1 MSSPA
6 GTGTCPFTPLIERD
20 IAGPTL
26 DDHEQSTL
34 EAHLAQGCASC
45 EQLLESHLS
54 DDSDEARALEHS
66 LGQAVDE
73 AASRMAEGRAA
84 VLARVDDELRR
95 DREAQVRLV
104 RRRHLRALFYL
115 TNVAA
120 LLLLVV
126 AYVGTVVVVR
136 LQRRAAQRLATETEL
151 QAVVR
156 ALTRYVK
163 DHDVLPTDARALTA
177 ELGKPAAS
185 GSPYYRIDASRIV
198 DGELLDDFGRPYRYV
213 PGSDRALVYSLGP
226 DGQDGEG
233 QGDDIGAWVYFVHD

>member
-20 IAGPTL
+20 LAGPTL
-26 DDHEQSTL
+26 DEHEQSTL
-34 EAHLAQGCASC
+34 EAHLAQGCSSC

-54 DDSDEARALEHS
+54 DESDEARALDET
-66 LGQAVDE
+66 LTAAVDDA
-73 AASRMAEGRAA
+73 AASMAEGRAA
-84 VLARVDDELRR
+84 VLARVEDELRR
-95 DREAQVRLV
+95 ERDAQARRV

-120 LLLLVV
+120 LVLLLV

-151 QAVVR
+151 QALVR

-163 DHDVLPTDARALTA
+163 DHDVLPPDARALVA
-177 ELGKPAAS
+177 ELGRPSPA
-185 GSPYYRIDASRIV
+185 GSPYYRLDPERIV
-198 DGELLDDFGRPYRYV
+198 DGELLDDFGRPYRYL
-213 PGSDRALVYSLGP
+213 PGRDRALVYSVGP
-226 DGQDGEG
+226 DGQDAEG

>member
-34 EAHLAQGCASC
+34 EAHLAQGCTSC
-45 EQLLESHLS
+45 EQLLVSHLS
-54 DDSDEARALEHS
+54 DESDEARALDHTV
-66 LGQAVDE
+66 GQAVDD
-73 AASRMAEGRAA
+73 AAARMAEGRAA

-95 DREAQVRLV
+95 DREAQVRRV

-120 LLLLVV
+120 LVLLVV

-151 QAVVR
+151 QAIVR

-163 DHDVLPTDARALTA
+163 DHEALPRDGRALAA
-177 ELGKPAAS
+177 ELGKPGPS
-185 GSPYYRIDASRIV
+185 GSPYYRIDPARVV
-198 DGELLDDFGRPYRYV
+198 DGELHDDFGRPYRYQ
-213 PGSDRALVYSLGP
+213 PGGDRALVYSVGP
-226 DGQDGEG
+226 DGQDAAG

>member
-20 IAGPTL
+20 LAGPTL

-34 EAHLAQGCASC
+34 EAHLAQGCSAC

-54 DDSDEARALEHS
+54 DDSDEARALDAT
-66 LGQAVDE
+66 LGQAVDD
-73 AASRMAEGRAA
+73 AAARMAESRDA

-95 DREAQVRLV
+95 DRAAQARRV

-120 LLLLVV
+120 LVLLVV

-151 QAVVR
+151 QAMVR

-163 DHDVLPTDARALTA
+163 DHDALPADARRLVA
-177 ELGKPAAS
+177 ELSRVGPAGA
-185 GSPYYRIDASRIV
+185 PYYRIDPSRVV
-198 DGELLDDFGRPYRYV
+198 DGELVDDFGRPYQYE
-213 PGSDRALVYSLGP
+213 PGGDRALVYSVGP
-226 DGQDGEG
+226 DGQDGRG

>member
-20 IAGPTL
+20 LAGPTL

-34 EAHLAQGCASC
+34 EAHLAQGCSSC
-45 EQLLESHLS
+45 EHLLESHLS
-54 DDSDEARALEHS
+54 DDSDEARALDDTVRP
-66 LGQAVDE
+66 AVED
-73 AASRMAEGRAA
+73 AAARMAEGRAA
-84 VLARVDDELRR
+84 VLARVEEELRR
-95 DREAQVRLV
+95 DRAAQARRV

-120 LLLLVV
+120 LVLLLV

-136 LQRRAAQRLATETEL
+136 LQRRGAQRVATETEL
-151 QAVVR
+151 QALVR

-163 DHDVLPTDARALTA
+163 DHDRLPADARALVV
-177 ELGKPAAS
+177 ELGTTSPS
-185 GSPYYRIDASRIV
+185 GAPYYRIDAARTT

-213 PGSDRALVYSLGP
+213 PGRDRALVYSTGP
-226 DGQDGEG
+226 DGQDAQGH
-233 QGDDIGAWVYFVHD
+233 GDDLGAWVYFVHD